1 MSAVT
6 VTLIGE
12 EHVSDDGVEKY
23 AERVKAEARSL
34 FDSDLKLWH
43 LEVDSDQ
50 VKVYTRPV
58 QDTEV
63 SQAWAGLLHFIL
75 L

>member
-1 MSAVT
+1 MPAIS
-6 VTLIGE
+6 LIGE
-12 EHVSDDGVEKY
+12 EHVNDGGVEKY

-34 FDSDLKLWH
+34 FESDLKLWH

-50 VKVYTRPV
+50 VQVYTRPV

-63 SQAWAGLLHFIL
+63 S
-75 L
+75 